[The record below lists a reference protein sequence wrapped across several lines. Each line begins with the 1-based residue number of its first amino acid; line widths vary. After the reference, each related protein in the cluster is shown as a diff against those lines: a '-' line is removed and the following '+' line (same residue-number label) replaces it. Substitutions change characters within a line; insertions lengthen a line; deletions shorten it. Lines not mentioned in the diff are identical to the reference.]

1 MRRWTLSVWALAAM
15 AWTARGA
22 PAQAPAADDAALH
35 ERAMRILAEVPLI
48 DGHNDTPGK
57 YLRHVDNHVDQ
68 LDLYDTTELGMHTDI
83 PRLRA
88 GGVGGQFWSVYI
100 PIRVPGGE
108 PGDVRKVIRQID
120 VTKRMVARY
129 PDVFELAYTA
139 DDVVRIHKAGRIA
152 SMMGMEGGHSI
163 ENSLAALRALYD
175 LGARYMTL
183 THSNG
188 LDWADSGTDEHRHG
202 GLTKFGEAVVREMNR
217 LGMLVDISHVSP
229 ETMHDALEVT
239 RSPVIFSHS
248 SAKGVC
254 GHDRNAPDDVL
265 ERLRDNGGVIM
276 ITFVPSFIS
285 EEVRLYGEMVDEA
298 RKSLSEQHSDD
309 PDALDAALDAWREA
323 NPAPKATL
331 AQVADHIDHVRKVA
345 GIDHIGLGGDYDG
358 IGSTPVGLEDVSKYP
373 DLLVELMRRGYGDE
387 DLKKVAGLNVLR
399 VMRAVEKV
407 AAELQRTEAPGDAT
421 IEELDGPKEGAE
433 GEEGAGRRRG
443 FRPG

>member
-1 MRRWTLSVWALAAM
+1 MGRRQAWSMGLILLVAVLPAM
-15 AWTARGA
+15 G
-22 PAQAPAADDAALH
+22 QDGGSDDAALMVRV
-35 ERAMRILAEVPLI
+35 RAVLAEVPLV

-57 YLRHVDNHVDQ
+57 YLRHVNDHIDQ

-83 PRLRA
+83 TRLRE

-108 PGDVRKVIRQID
+108 AGDVRKVIRQID

-139 DDVVRIHKAGRIA
+139 DDVVRIHKEGRIA

-183 THSNG
+183 THSKG

-202 GLTKFGEAVVREMNR
+202 GLTKFGEEVVREMNR

-229 ETMHDALEVT
+229 ETMHDALDVS
-239 RSPVIFSHS
+239 RAPVIFSHS
-248 SAKGVC
+248 SAKAVC

-265 ERLRDNGGVIM
+265 VRLKENGGVIM
-276 ITFVPSFIS
+276 ITFVPAFVS
-285 EEVRLYGEMVDEA
+285 EEVRQYSEVADEA
-298 RKSLSEQHSDD
+298 RKRLAEEHADD
-309 PDALDAALDAWREA
+309 PEALREAMRAWRED

-331 AQVADHIDHVRKVA
+331 AQVADHIDHVREIA
-345 GIDHIGLGGDYDG
+345 GIDHIGLGGDFDG

-373 DLLVELMRRGYGDE
+373 DLLVELMRRGYSDE
-387 DLKKVAGLNVLR
+387 DCAKIAGLNVLR
-399 VMRAVEKV
+399 VMREVERV
-407 AAELQRTEAPGDAT
+407 AAELQETEQPRDVT
-421 IEELDGPKEGAE
+421 IEELDGPKDGAE
-433 GEEGAGRRRG
+433 GDESQRRRG
-443 FRPG
+443 FRG